1 MRGGTGRPANRR
13 QGAGRPPGGRQ
24 AGALARHAAADAGQ
38 ERASGRSISAQHRSA
53 GPGASTAP
61 AFSLGSDRRAVA
73 HSSIN
78 ALFLFLFHPKQGHV
92 SSLLACRAAADLLVA
107 LFYVCTY
114 LLIAF
119 NLCMTLRLCLVL
131 YM

>member
-1 MRGGTGRPANRR
+1 MGDRS
-13 QGAGRPPGGRQ
+13 PPSGRQ
-24 AGALARHAAADAGQ
+24 ADGALARHAAADAGQ

-53 GPGASTAP
+53 GPGARTAP

-78 ALFLFLFHPKQGHV
+78 ALFFIIPSEARTRLILI
-92 SSLLACRAAADLLVA
+92 RAAADLLVA

-119 NLCMTLRLCLVL
+119 NLCMTLRPCLVL
-131 YM
+131 YI